1 MLRRHLLHFGVAGSI
16 GFLVDAG
23 LTQLLVV
30 MAGAEPLLARVLG
43 VAAAI
48 AVTFSYNRS
57 ITFADRT
64 GGALWPALLRYLAGN
79 SAGLVANYSAF
90 MICLSLWP
98 WLRTWPAL
106 AVAAGALV
114 GMSVNFVAARYF
126 VFVRESGSD

>member
-1 MLRRHLLHFGVAGSI
+1 MLRRHLLHFGFAGSI
-16 GFLVDAG
+16 GFVVDAG
-23 LTQLLVV
+23 LTQLLVGV
-30 MAGAEPLLARVLG
+30 AGADPLLARLVG

-57 ITFADRT
+57 ITFADRS
-64 GGALWPALLRYLAGN
+64 GGAPGPALLRYLAGN
-79 SAGLVANYSAF
+79 SAGLVANYTAF
-90 MICLSLWP
+90 MLCLSLWP

-126 VFVRESGSD
+126 VFSRESGSD